1 MASWGKVDQ
10 FEDAPLWALA
20 SVNLAPVASN
30 MGAAGSGKLF
40 NNATPDN
47 LITGITRGLFNIGNA
62 EQSAQQVTSTDG
74 STILSTAGAGH
85 AGWNLRTVGSGGRAN
100 RVQVETLVCLTSNA

>member
-1 MASWGKVDQ
+1 MSSWGIADAASS
-10 FEDAPLWALA
+10 APLWACT
-20 SVNLAPVASN
+20 SVKLAPT
-30 MGAAGSGKLF
+30 AGNRTTLF
-40 NNATPDN
+40 QNET
-47 LITGITRGLFNIGNA
+47 LSTFITGVTIGLFNIGNA

-100 RVQVETLVCLTSNA
+100 RVQVETLVTLTSVA